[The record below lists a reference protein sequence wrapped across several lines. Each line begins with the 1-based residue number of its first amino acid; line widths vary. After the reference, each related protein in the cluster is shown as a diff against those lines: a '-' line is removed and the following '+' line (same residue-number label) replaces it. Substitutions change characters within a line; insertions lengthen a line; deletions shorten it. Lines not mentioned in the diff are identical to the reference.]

1 MVTSSTA
8 AMTGQISPTSSS
20 VRFMEYFATLPDPR
34 VERTK
39 RHLLVDILGISICAV
54 VCGAEGWTAIETYG
68 QAKQA
73 WLRQF
78 FELPNGI
85 PSDDTFRRVW
95 SRLSPTCFQERFV
108 RWVQAISRQT
118 RGQVVAIDG
127 KTLRHSY
134 DRSTDRAAIHMISAW
149 AQANRLILGQ
159 LKTEAKSNEITA
171 IPELL
176 KVLALE
182 GCIVTIDAMGC
193 QTEIAAQI
201 IDQGAE
207 YVLALKGNQST
218 VHQQVAKFFE
228 SPSPLTPTP
237 TARHDSPQ
245 TRNVP
250 SVCAAVETIDGE
262 HGRIEIRRY
271 RQVADLRWLPER
283 SRWKGLQSVGMVE
296 TERHLGERITVER
309 RYYLSSLPPGIERFA
324 EAVRGHWGI
333 ENQVHWV
340 LDVTFQEDDSRI
352 RNGHGPENFA
362 VLRHLVYNLL
372 RKEPSPR
379 SLKMKRFRA
388 SLDENY
394 LTQILCYPDI

>member
-1 MVTSSTA
+1 MRTSSLMAVTA
-8 AMTGQISPTSSS
+8 PPCAPACS
-20 VRFMEYFATLPDPR
+20 VRFLEYFSALPDPR
-34 VERTK
+34 IERSK

-54 VCGAEGWTAIETYG
+54 VCGAEGWAAIEPYG

-73 WLRQF
+73 WLHRF

-95 SRLSPTCFQERFV
+95 SRLSPTRFQESFV
-108 RWVQAISRQT
+108 RWVQALSVQT
-118 RGQVVAIDG
+118 SGQVVAIDG

-134 DRSTDRAAIHMISAW
+134 DRGSDRAAIHMISAW

-176 KVLALE
+176 NVLALE

-193 QTEIAAQI
+193 QTEIAAQLV
-201 IDQGAE
+201 DQGAE
-207 YVLALKGNQST
+207 YVLALKGNQGI
-218 VHQQVAKFFE
+218 VHQQVAEFFE
-228 SPSPLTPTP
+228 LSSPSTPPP
-237 TARHDSPQ
+237 TARQGSPHT
-245 TRNVP
+245 TRAP
-250 SVCAAVETIDGE
+250 SVVDTYETVDGE

-271 RQVADLRWLPER
+271 RQVADLCWLPER
-283 SRWKGLQSVGMVE
+283 SRWKNLQRVGMVE
-296 TERHLGERITVER
+296 TERHLGESITVER
-309 RYYLSSLPPGIERFA
+309 RYYLSSLPLGGERFA
-324 EAVRGHWGI
+324 RAVRGHWGI

-352 RNGHGPENFA
+352 RNGYGPENFA
-362 VLRHLVYNLL
+362 VLRHLVCNLL
-372 RKEPSPR
+372 RKEPSPY

-388 SLDENY
+388 SLDESY